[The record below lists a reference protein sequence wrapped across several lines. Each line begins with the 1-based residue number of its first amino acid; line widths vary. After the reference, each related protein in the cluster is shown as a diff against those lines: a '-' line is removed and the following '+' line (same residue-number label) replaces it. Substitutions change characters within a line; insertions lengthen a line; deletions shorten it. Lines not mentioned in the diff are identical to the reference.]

1 MKKIGQ
7 VFLYDISHIK
17 KNVIAMI
24 VVLGLCVVP
33 SLYAWFNILCKLGS
47 IFQYKWSEGGGCKYG

>member
-33 SLYAWFNILCKLGS
+33 VSYTHLTLPTILLV
-47 IFQYKWSEGGGCKYG
+47 